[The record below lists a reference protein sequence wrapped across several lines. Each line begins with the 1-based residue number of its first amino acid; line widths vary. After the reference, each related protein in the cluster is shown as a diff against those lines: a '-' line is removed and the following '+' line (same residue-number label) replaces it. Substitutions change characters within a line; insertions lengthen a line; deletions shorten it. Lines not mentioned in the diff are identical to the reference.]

1 MAAEA
6 TSAVIMRPPSM
17 SMMSTM
23 MTYATTI
30 VAMTTTTAAAK
41 YVMSATAMG
50 VPPALVNATMRM
62 NTKSPAV
69 TVMSS
74 IVTTSAAA
82 AVSVMSSGDVEYS
95 PTVTV
100 WMISAVK
107 SFHPVDVLVKITMRA
122 IYL

>member
-1 MAAEA
+1 MTTMPMMLPTMAAEA
-6 TSAVIMRPPSM
+6 TNAVTMRPPSM

-30 VAMTTTTAAAK
+30 VAMTTTAAAKK
-41 YVMSATAMG
+41 YVMSATAI
-50 VPPALVNATMRM
+50 VAPPTFVHATMWM

-74 IVTTSAAA
+74 IVTTSAAT
-82 AVSVMSSGDVEYS
+82 VSVMYSGDVES

-100 WMISAVK
+100 WMISAV
-107 SFHPVDVLVKITMRA
+107 SFHSVDALLSK
-122 IYL
+122 